1 VISNVPGPQFPLYCA
16 GARLVANYPV
26 SVITDGMG
34 LNITVM
40 SYLGHLD
47 FGIIADRRQMPDVAD
62 LMGWL
67 DDELRA
73 LLPRRRVR
81 SRPAIRE
88 ARAAPNGG
96 PPAAGAPSRA
106 NRRPRAG

>member
-1 VISNVPGPQFPLYCA
+1 
-16 GARLVANYPV
+16 
-26 SVITDGMG
+26 
-34 LNITVM
+34 VM

-67 DDELRA
+67 DAELRA

-88 ARAAPNGG
+88 ARGTPNGG
-96 PPAAGAPSRA
+96 PPASGATPRA
-106 NRRPRAG
+106 KRRPAAG